1 MHCEEVMESAGDSSP
16 NRKVSGFLAQD
27 GSARS
32 LVPGPNQL
40 LGMTSPASALGASL
54 RTLSGT
60 LGCEGGA
67 GLLPPSSGVGQVN
80 FGLATL

>member
-1 MHCEEVMESAGDSSP
+1 MRCEEVMESAGDSPP

-32 LVPGPNQL
+32 LAPGPHQL

-54 RTLSGT
+54 RTPSGT
-60 LGCEGGA
+60 LGGEGGA
-67 GLLPPSSGVGQVN
+67 GFLSPSSGVSQVN
-80 FGLATL
+80 VGLAML